1 MSSSADPAHGLSFI
15 GFPLLTS
22 VPAKKRQ
29 RRTPSP
35 VAPEVRQTSAS
46 ADAPP
51 DNRFHYERFG
61 DGSERPVRNVR
72 RKTREREQ
80 ALSDLFGV
88 GSVLSPR
95 ANIRT
100 MDSILAEIAGQLNVV
115 EADVAPELLAD
126 AWQKAVGSFL
136 STQSELVSLARG
148 TATIRTAHPA
158 VRYELQ
164 RLKPQIVREIN
175 NVLGDGSVR
184 SVRILHG

>member
-1 MSSSADPAHGLSFI
+1 MP
-15 GFPLLTS
+15 
-22 VPAKKRQ
+22 VKKKQ

-35 VAPEVRQTSAS
+35 VAPEVRQTSAF
-46 ADAPP
+46 AAAPP

-61 DGSERPVRNVR
+61 DGSERPVRNMR
-72 RKTREREQ
+72 RETREREQ
-80 ALSDLFGV
+80 ALSDFFGV

-100 MDSILAEIAGQLNVV
+100 MDSILAEIAGQLNLM
-115 EADVAPELLAD
+115 EADVAPELLAA

-164 RLKPQIVREIN
+164 RLKPQIVRVIN
-175 NVLGDGSVR
+175 SVLGDGSVR
-184 SVRILHG
+184 SVRIIHG